1 MSTAGLI
8 AAPAPRRRLR
18 LRSFDAWTVAALVV
32 AALAAAPVL
41 AVVATLAVPE
51 GEVWRHLAE
60 TRLGRYT
67 ANSLWLMAGVAL
79 GTGIIGVGTAWLV
92 TMCRFPGRVAFEW
105 ALLLPLAMP
114 TYVIA
119 YTYAGLLDFPGPVQT
134 ALRGFF
140 GWGRDDYWFPE
151 IRSVG
156 GIAALFTLV
165 FYPYV
170 YLLARAAFLEQSVCV
185 LEVSRTLGCSA
196 WRSFGRV
203 ALPLAR
209 PAVAAGVA
217 LALMETLNDFGAVQH
232 FAVDTFTTGIFRAW
246 FGMGEPVAAAQLAA
260 ALLLF
265 ITALVLLE
273 RWSRRR
279 ARYHHTS
286 TKWRPLP
293 RYELGPAQALGAVLA
308 CLVPLAL
315 GFLVPGAVL
324 VKWAAETAPDIIDAR
339 FWGFARN
346 SLVLAMISAA
356 LAACLALLLA
366 YAQRRRP
373 GTAVAV
379 RLAALGYAVPGSVV
393 AVGLLLPLATIE
405 NAVDAAARSWLGV
418 STGLILTGGTV
429 ALVWAYLVR
438 FLPVALGTVES
449 GLDKVT
455 PSVDGAARSLGQ
467 NAFGAVRRVH
477 MPIIRGSILTGALLV
492 FVDVM
497 KELPA
502 TLIMRPFNFDTLA
515 VRTYQLAG
523 DELLREAA
531 GPGLAIVL
539 AGIVPVIVLSRAIA
553 RSRPGRAAGR
563 S

>member
-1 MSTAGLI
+1 MSEAGLI
-8 AAPAPRRRLR
+8 GRPAAAGRPGLPKP
-18 LRSFDAWTVAALVV
+18 DAWTLAAFGVAVLVAAPIVAIVV
-32 AALAAAPVL
+32 
-41 AVVATLAVPE
+41 TLALPE
-51 GEVWRHLAE
+51 GEIWRHLAQ
-60 TRLGRYT
+60 TVLPRYV
-67 ANSLWLMAGVAL
+67 ANSLWLMVGVAL
-79 GTGIIGVGTAWLV
+79 GTGIVGVGTAWLV
-92 TMCRFPGRVAFEW
+92 TMCRFPGRGLFEW

-119 YTYAGLLDFPGPVQT
+119 YTYAGLLDFAGPVQ
-134 ALRGFF
+134 AGLRAAF
-140 GWGRDDYWFPE
+140 GWSRGEYWFPP

-156 GIAALFTLV
+156 GVAALFTLV
-165 FYPYV
+165 LYPYV

-196 WRSFGRV
+196 WRSFWKV

-209 PAVAAGVA
+209 PALATGVA

-260 ALLLF
+260 VLLLF
-265 ITALVLLE
+265 IAVLVLLE

-293 RYELGPAQALGAVLA
+293 RYELTPGGAAGALLA
-308 CLVPLAL
+308 CLLPLAL

-324 VKWAAETAPDIIDAR
+324 LTWAAETARDVVDAR
-339 FWGFARN
+339 FWGFALN
-346 SLVLAMISAA
+346 SVVLATLSAA
-356 LAACLALLLA
+356 LAVAFALLLA
-366 YAQRRRP
+366 YAQRRRAGAAP
-373 GTAVAV
+373 LV
-379 RLAALGYAVPGSVV
+379 RIAALGYAVPGSVI

-405 NAVDAAARSWLGV
+405 NAIDAAARAWLGF
-418 STGLILTGGTV
+418 STGLVLTGGAL

-438 FLPVALGTVES
+438 FLAIALGAVES
-449 GLDKVT
+449 GLAKVT
-455 PSVDGAARSLGQ
+455 PSVDGAARSLG
-467 NAFGAVRRVH
+467 ADALGAVRRVH
-477 MPIIRGSILTGALLV
+477 LPIIRGSVLTGALLV

-502 TLIMRPFNFDTLA
+502 TMIMRPFNFDTLA

-531 GPGLAIVL
+531 GPGLTIVL

-553 RSRPGRAAGR
+553 RARPGSGG
-563 S
+563 

>member
-1 MSTAGLI
+1 MSDARLIGTPASAGRWRLAAI
-8 AAPAPRRRLR
+8 DTWTLGALAVAVLMAAPI
-18 LRSFDAWTVAALVV
+18 VAIVV
-32 AALAAAPVL
+32 
-41 AVVATLAVPE
+41 TLALPT
-51 GEVWRHLAE
+51 GEIWRHLAE
-60 TRLGRYT
+60 TVLARYI
-67 ANSLWLMAGVAL
+67 ANSLGLMAWVTL
-79 GTGIIGVGTAWLV
+79 GTGLIGVGTAWLV
-92 TMCRFPGRVAFEW
+92 TMCGFPGRAVFEW

-119 YTYAGLLDFPGPVQT
+119 YTYAGLLDFAGPVQS
-134 ALRGFF
+134 ALRTAF
-140 GWGRDDYWFPE
+140 GWSRGDYWFPP
-151 IRSVG
+151 IRSLG
-156 GIAALFTLV
+156 GAAALFTLV
-165 FYPYV
+165 LYPYV

-196 WRSFGRV
+196 WRSFWKV

-209 PAVAAGVA
+209 PAIAAGVA

-246 FGMGEPVAAAQLAA
+246 FGMGQPVAAAQLAA
-260 ALLLF
+260 VLLLF
-265 ITALVLLE
+265 IAALVLLE

-286 TKWRPLP
+286 SKWRPLP
-293 RYELGPAQALGAVLA
+293 RWELGGVAATGATLA
-308 CLVPLAL
+308 CLLPLAL
-315 GFLVPGAVL
+315 GFIVPAAVL
-324 VKWAAETAPDIIDAR
+324 FDWAATTAPAILDRR

-346 SLVLAMISAA
+346 SLVLATLSAA
-356 LAACLALLLA
+356 LAIAFALLLA

-373 GTAVAV
+373 GTAAAV
-379 RLAALGYAVPGSVV
+379 RIAALGYAVPGSVI

-405 NAVDAAARSWLGV
+405 NAVDAAARASLGV
-418 STGLILTGGTV
+418 STGLILTGGAA

-438 FLPVALGTVES
+438 FLAVALGAVES
-449 GLDKVT
+449 GLAKVT
-455 PSVDGAARSLGQ
+455 PNVDGAARSLGES
-467 NAFGAVRRVH
+467 AFGAVRRVH
-477 MPIIRGSILTGALLV
+477 VPIIRGSVLTGALLV

-502 TLIMRPFNFDTLA
+502 TMIMRPFNFDTLA

-539 AGIVPVIVLSRAIA
+539 AGILPVMVLSRAIA
-553 RSRPGRAAGR
+553 RSRPGSA